1 MFLTHMENCLSNL
14 VAAYDSLAR
23 GDSLAAGNKRAST

>member
-1 MFLTHMENCLSNL
+1 MLLTHIETLL
-14 VAAYDSLAR
+14 KKPVAAYDSLAR

>member
-1 MFLTHMENCLSNL
+1 MLLTHMEILLKQL